1 MSLFLWIDCF
11 SSEPYDMHV
20 SSSSYDMHRQDAT
33 EYPGRC
39 NILCGRNHAQM
50 LFTVKVVTL
59 QEYQTYIQGLVAE
72 EKAAIA

>member
-1 MSLFLWIDCF
+1 
-11 SSEPYDMHV
+11 
-20 SSSSYDMHRQDAT
+20 
-33 EYPGRC
+33 
-39 NILCGRNHAQM
+39 M

>member
-1 MSLFLWIDCF
+1 MQNLPGVTNKLEFTANKLG
-11 SSEPYDMHV
+11 
-20 SSSSYDMHRQDAT
+20 T
-33 EYPGRC
+33 YPGRC

-59 QEYQTYIQGLVAE
+59 QEYQTYIEGLVAE